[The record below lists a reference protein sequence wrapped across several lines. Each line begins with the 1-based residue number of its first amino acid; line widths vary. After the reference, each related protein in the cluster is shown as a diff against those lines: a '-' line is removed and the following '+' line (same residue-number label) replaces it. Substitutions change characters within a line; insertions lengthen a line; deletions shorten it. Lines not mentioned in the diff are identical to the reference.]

1 MLNFVLCDD
10 NESALTKFAK
20 MLDIIFVNNDLNGKI
35 VFTTSNPHDVFTYV
49 KNNSVDVVILDIDL
63 KSNISGLDI
72 ATKIRDI
79 NKKIYII
86 FASAHL
92 EYLILAYKCKTF
104 DYLTKPITLPNLE
117 KTILRLYN
125 DIIEDDSNSLF
136 IKIGNKDSLVKS
148 DSIYFIEKNNTQ
160 LVFRGKNADYNFYS
174 SFAKIESNLPKSFIR
189 CHKSY
194 IVNLKNVDCIID
206 NVIHFDKKD
215 KIKCYIG
222 NVYKKHLMEVI
233 NNEFS
238 TIVHN

>member
-63 KSNISGLDI
+63 KSNVSGLDI

-125 DIIEDDSNSLF
+125 DIREDVSNSSF
-136 IKIGNKDSLVKS
+136 IKINNKNSLIKS
-148 DSIYFIEKNNTQ
+148 DLIYFIEKDNTK
-160 LVFRGKNADYNFYS
+160 LVFRGKNADYSTCS
-174 SFAKIESNLPKSFIR
+174 SFTKIESSLPKSFIR

-194 IVNLKNVDCIID
+194 IVNLNNVECIID
-206 NVIHFDKKD
+206 NVIHFDKKS
-215 KIKCYIG
+215 KMICYIG
-222 NVYKKHLMEVI
+222 DVYKKHVMEVI

-238 TIVHN
+238 AIVHN

>member
-125 DIIEDDSNSLF
+125 DIREDVSNSSF
-136 IKIGNKDSLVKS
+136 IKINNKNSLIKS
-148 DSIYFIEKNNTQ
+148 DLIYFIEKDNTK
-160 LVFRGKNADYNFYS
+160 LIFRGKNSDYSTCSTFT
-174 SFAKIESNLPKSFIR
+174 KIESSLPKSFIR

-194 IVNLKNVDCIID
+194 IVNLNNVECIID
-206 NVIHFDKKD
+206 NVIHFDKKN
-215 KIKCYIG
+215 KMICYIG
-222 NVYKKHLMEVI
+222 DVYKKHVMEVI